1 MSSAVEAN
9 ADGLIGPTHSYAGLS
24 PGNLAASLSKGEAS
38 NPRAAV
44 LQGLD
49 KMKRLADLGLPQ
61 FVLPP
66 HERPD
71 IGFLRSLGFGGTDAD
86 VLEKA
91 WKDAPAFVAAAA
103 SASPMWA
110 ANAATVTP
118 SADSAD
124 GRVHFTPANLHT
136 NLHRSLEHRQTKRA
150 LDALFPDPARFAVHD
165 ALPAHAQFSDEGA
178 ANHVRLCSEHEAPGV
193 NLLVWGREAHEPWDG
208 AYPARQT
215 LEASQAVARRHQ
227 LLGSGAGL
235 PVFPRQGR
243 AAIAGGTF
251 HNDVVCVGS
260 LETLLFHQLAFED
273 TAGTKADIRAAA
285 ERLFDPIFVE
295 ISEADLPLA
304 DAIASYLFNSML
316 IQIPGEDR
324 LTLICP
330 TETRDNA
337 HAHAVAQGLAA
348 SNGPIG
354 RVEYVDVRQSMRNG
368 GGPACLRLR
377 VVLTDEELAATN
389 AEMRLTE
396 GLHGALSVWAVNWY
410 RDRLSPAD
418 LADPALLDE
427 SRGALDELTGILGL
441 GSGFY
446 PFQRG

>member
-1 MSSAVEAN
+1 VKALEAN

-24 PGNLAASLSKGEAS
+24 PGNLASSLNKGEAS

-71 IGFLRSLGFGGTDAD
+71 IPFLRSLGFTGPDTR
-86 VLEKA
+86 VLEQA
-91 WKDAPAFVAAAA
+91 WKDAPSFAAAA
-103 SASPMWA
+103 LSASPMWA

-118 SADSAD
+118 SADAAD

-136 NLHRSLEHRQTKRA
+136 NLHRSLEHAQTKRS
-150 LDALFPDPARFAVHD
+150 LDALFPDPTRFAVHD
-165 ALPAHAQFSDEGA
+165 ALPAVAHLADEGA
-178 ANHVRLCSEHEAPGV
+178 ANHVRLCADHGSPGV
-193 NLLVWGREAHEPWDG
+193 NLLVWGRDAHQVWDG
-208 AYPARQT
+208 PYPARQT
-215 LEASQAVARRHQ
+215 RQASEAVARRHAA
-227 LLGSGAGL
+227 SGAVL
-235 PVFPRQGR
+235 AQQSR

-251 HNDVVCVGS
+251 HNDVVCVGA
-260 LETLLFHQLAFED
+260 LDTLFHHDLAFED
-273 TAGTKADIRAAA
+273 TAATHAAIRAAA
-285 ERLFDPIFVE
+285 KGFEPIFVE
-295 ISEADLPLA
+295 VASADLPLA
-304 DAIASYLFNSML
+304 DAISSYLFNSML
-316 IQIPGEDR
+316 VQIPGEDR

-330 TETRDNA
+330 TETRDNPRS
-337 HAHAVAQGLAA
+337 HAVAQGLTA

-377 VVLTDEELAATN
+377 VVLTEAELAATN
-389 AEMRLTE
+389 PAMRLTDA
-396 GLHGALSVWAVNWY
+396 LHARLSDWANRHY
-410 RDRLSPAD
+410 RDTLAPAD
-418 LADPALLDE
+418 LADPALIAE
-427 SRGALDELTGILGL
+427 TRGALDELTGLLKL

-446 PFQRG
+446 PFQRV

>member
-1 MSSAVEAN
+1 MTSAVEAN

-24 PGNLAASLSKGEAS
+24 PGNLASSLNAGESS

-71 IGFLRSLGFGGTDAD
+71 IPFLRSLGFSGSDAA
-86 VLEKA
+86 VLETA
-91 WKDAPAFVAAAA
+91 WKTAPSFAAAA
-103 SASPMWA
+103 CSASPMWA

-118 SADSAD
+118 SADAAD
-124 GRVHFTPANLHT
+124 GRVHFTPANLAT
-136 NLHRSLEHRQTKRA
+136 NLHRSLEHAQTKRA

-165 ALPAHAQFSDEGA
+165 ALPSVAHLADEGA
-178 ANHVRLCSEHEAPGV
+178 ANHVRLCADHGEPGV
-193 NLLVWGREAHEPWDG
+193 NILVWGREAYEPWSG
-208 AYPARQT
+208 AFPARQT
-215 LEASQAVARRHQ
+215 REASEAVARRH
-227 LLGSGAGL
+227 GAARA
-235 PVFPRQGR
+235 VFPRQSG

-251 HNDVVCVGS
+251 HNDVVCVGA
-260 LETLLFHQLAFED
+260 LETLFFHELAFED
-273 TAGTKADIRAAA
+273 TEATKADIRAAA
-285 ERLFDPIFVE
+285 AGLFEPIFVE
-295 ISEADLPLA
+295 VSSADLPLA
-304 DAIASYLFNSML
+304 DAISSYLFNSML
-316 IQIPGEDR
+316 VRIPGEDR

-330 TETRDNA
+330 TETRDNPRS
-337 HAHAVAQGLAA
+337 HAVAERLAA

-377 VVLTDEELAATN
+377 VVLTEAELAAAN
-389 AEMRLTE
+389 PAMRMTDA
-396 GLHGALSVWAVNWY
+396 LHARLSAWAAARY
-410 RDRLSPAD
+410 RDTLAPRD

-427 SRGALDELTGILGL
+427 GRAALDELTGILGL
-441 GSGFY
+441 GRGFY
-446 PFQRG
+446 PFQRV

>member
-1 MSSAVEAN
+1 MKALEAN

-24 PGNLAASLSKGEAS
+24 PGNLASSLNKGEAS

-71 IGFLRSLGFGGTDAD
+71 IPFLRSLGFTGPDTR
-86 VLEKA
+86 VLEQA
-91 WKDAPAFVAAAA
+91 WKDAPSFAAAA
-103 SASPMWA
+103 LSASPMWA

-118 SADSAD
+118 SADAAD

-136 NLHRSLEHRQTKRA
+136 NLHRSLEHAQTKRS
-150 LDALFPDPARFAVHD
+150 LDALFPDPTRFAVHD
-165 ALPAHAQFSDEGA
+165 ALPAVAHLADEGA
-178 ANHVRLCSEHEAPGV
+178 ANHVRLCAEHGSPGV
-193 NLLVWGREAHEPWDG
+193 NLLVWGRDAHQVWDG
-208 AYPARQT
+208 PYPARQT
-215 LEASQAVARRHQ
+215 RQASEAVARRHAA
-227 LLGSGAGL
+227 SGAVL
-235 PVFPRQGR
+235 AQQSR

-251 HNDVVCVGS
+251 HNDVVCVGA
-260 LETLLFHQLAFED
+260 LDTLFHHDLAFED
-273 TAGTKADIRAAA
+273 TAATHAAIRAAA
-285 ERLFDPIFVE
+285 KGFEPIFVE
-295 ISEADLPLA
+295 VASADLPLA
-304 DAIASYLFNSML
+304 DAISSYLFNSML
-316 IQIPGEDR
+316 VQIPGEDR

-330 TETRDNA
+330 TETRDNPRS
-337 HAHAVAQGLAA
+337 HAVAQGLTA

-377 VVLTDEELAATN
+377 VVLTEAELAATN
-389 AEMRLTE
+389 PAMRLTDA
-396 GLHGALSVWAVNWY
+396 LHARLSDWANRHY
-410 RDRLSPAD
+410 RDTLAPAD
-418 LADPALLDE
+418 LADPALIAE
-427 SRGALDELTGILGL
+427 TRGALDELTVLLKL

-446 PFQRG
+446 PFQRL